1 MYLSDEWKQSDLNS
15 VPSEPIWGC
24 NIISLISLKGFLSVH
39 ATKKEDAGNLQ
50 EKVWLHECATCDKR
64 FPYLYTFKDC
74 QICTSVMNDKSFL
87 IKIDHILTKYDSLIY
102 VFYCLLKCICFK
114 KYQTSA
120 CLNTS
125 AKINAIPI
133 ACLDASA

>member
-1 MYLSDEWKQSDLNS
+1 MVELNTILLGLAGILLRNYI
-15 VPSEPIWGC
+15 VKETGAKLALPSC
-24 NIISLISLKGFLSVH
+24 H
-39 ATKKEDAGNLQ
+39 
-50 EKVWLHECATCDKR
+50 
-64 FPYLYTFKDC
+64 
-74 QICTSVMNDKSFL
+74 
-87 IKIDHILTKYDSLIY
+87 IY

-120 CLNTS
+120 CLNKS

>member
-1 MYLSDEWKQSDLNS
+1 MTDNGKAGHHFAWAGWNFVEELVKETGAKLAL
-15 VPSEPIWGC
+15 PSC
-24 NIISLISLKGFLSVH
+24 H
-39 ATKKEDAGNLQ
+39 
-50 EKVWLHECATCDKR
+50 
-64 FPYLYTFKDC
+64 
-74 QICTSVMNDKSFL
+74 
-87 IKIDHILTKYDSLIY
+87 IY

-120 CLNTS
+120 CLNKS